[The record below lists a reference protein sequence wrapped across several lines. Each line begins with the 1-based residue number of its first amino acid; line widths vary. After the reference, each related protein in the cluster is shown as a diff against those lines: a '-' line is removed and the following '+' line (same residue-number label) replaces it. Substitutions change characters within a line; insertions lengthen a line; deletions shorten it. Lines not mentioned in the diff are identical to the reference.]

1 MAGATAS
8 DHFRDGQTLDAL
20 TENNMFP
27 GYATTSIMSVELLQK
42 SAQAAAFLQEH
53 YPPVFNWDDP
63 IGTCAW
69 YLSNG
74 FMAMMLR
81 DDGSIA
87 ALASARPVDKPGDGA
102 VPYRYNDKGECIFV
116 DLLVSENVPLAIKG
130 FSFIMRKRFGN
141 RKKVAFFRAPKEV
154 LRVHD
159 FDVCVRNLERKR
171 KEYEPVK

>member
-8 DHFRDGQTLDAL
+8 DHFRVGQTLDAL

-27 GYATTSIMSVELLQK
+27 RYATTTIMSVELLQK

-87 ALASARPVDKPGDGA
+87 ALASARPVDEPGDGA
-102 VPYRYNDKGECIFV
+102 VPYRYNEKGACIFV

-130 FSFIMRKRFGN
+130 FSFIMRKRFGT